1 MRRRTAL
8 ATIASITA
16 AATLAFTPSVSLAA
30 SSGSGADNA
39 RVIGTLT
46 VTGLSGTAIQV
57 RSYSWAMQ
65 VPVDDS
71 SGGATGRA
79 QWTDLTV
86 TKSVDAVSPSILLGA
101 ARGTRYTNAVLVV
114 YKPGTTETLAR
125 YTFTDVLLSG
135 QSSNDLGR
143 NNGFP
148 IESVGLTW
156 RRISV
161 QFGTGAPVC
170 WDRATGAQ
178 C

>member
-16 AATLAFTPSVSLAA
+16 AATAAFTPSVSLAA

-46 VTGLSGTAIQV
+46 VNGLSGTAIQV

-65 VPVDDS
+65 VPVDS

-114 YKPGTTETLAR
+114 YRPGTTETMAR
-125 YTFTDVLLSG
+125 YTFTDVFLSG
-135 QSSNDLGR
+135 QTSNDLGR
-143 NNGFP
+143 SNGFP
-148 IESVGLTW
+148 IESVGLSW
-156 RRISV
+156 RRITV